1 MLKQGKEQE
10 LKRWMERK
18 REVINREVCEVVRL
32 GREMQRNY
40 GGKMV
45 KKGWRNAR
53 RKERT
58 SEKLREEKVTQPTRV
73 GSAQTERMGGRT

>member
-1 MLKQGKEQE
+1 MRWLGLAEELWGKDGE
-10 LKRWMERK
+10 
-18 REVINREVCEVVRL
+18 
-32 GREMQRNY
+32 
-40 GGKMV
+40 
-45 KKGWRNAR
+45 KGWRNAR

>member
-32 GREMQRNY
+32 GRGIM
-40 GGKMV
+40 G
-45 KKGWRNAR
+45 
-53 RKERT
+53 ERW
-58 SEKLREEKVTQPTRV
+58 
-73 GSAQTERMGGRT
+73 